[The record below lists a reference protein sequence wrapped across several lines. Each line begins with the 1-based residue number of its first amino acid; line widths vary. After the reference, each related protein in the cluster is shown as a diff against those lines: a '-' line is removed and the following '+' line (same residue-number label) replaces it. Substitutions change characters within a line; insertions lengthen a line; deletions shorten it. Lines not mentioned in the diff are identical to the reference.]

1 MRYSTP
7 AAFRTA
13 LEQRLLTA
21 AQQMNVPVVRL
32 RKLVVFD
39 RLMARLLVVAPDRW
53 VLKGALALDLRLGA
67 RARTT
72 KDMDLARWDT
82 EEAATADLLAAQAT
96 DLGDYFSFAVERTNR
111 LDDLLEGAA
120 VRYHAS
126 AELAGRRF
134 EDVIVDVG
142 FGSSL
147 ITPPELLHGP
157 ELLAFAGIEPIEVPV
172 LPLEQHVAE
181 KAHAYTRQYAGE
193 RHSTRVKD
201 LIDLVLIR
209 SSAAFSAER
218 LCRALHATFDLRD
231 THTIPQ
237 VLPPPPSDWTT
248 GYRRLATEVGLQ
260 PDIGTGHQLA
270 ATFLDP
276 LLSGTVHDT
285 ARWDPMRGT
294 WQMD

>member
-1 MRYSTP
+1 
-7 AAFRTA
+7 
-13 LEQRLLTA
+13 
-21 AQQMNVPVVRL
+21 
-32 RKLVVFD
+32 
-39 RLMARLLVVAPDRW
+39 
-53 VLKGALALDLRLGA
+53 
-67 RARTT
+67 
-72 KDMDLARWDT
+72 MDLARWDT
-82 EEAATADLLAAQAT
+82 EEAATADLLAAQAI

-142 FGSSL
+142 FGNSL

-157 ELLAFAGIEPIEVPV
+157 ELLAFAGIEPIEVPA

-181 KAHAYTRQYAGE
+181 KVHAYTRQYAGE
-193 RHSTRVKD
+193 RYSTRVKD
-201 LIDLVLIR
+201 LVDLVLIQ
-209 SSAAFSAER
+209 SAAEVSAER
-218 LCRALHATFDLRD
+218 LRRALHATFNVRD

-237 VLPPPPSDWTT
+237 VLPPPPSDWGP

-260 PDIGTGHQLA
+260 PDIGTGHRLA

-276 LLSGTVHDT
+276 LLSGTVYDT
-285 ARWDPMRGT
+285 ARWDPVRGI
-294 WQMD
+294 WMVD